1 MRVISSLATL
11 RIGVWLLVLGLFIAP
26 LGLVVSLALGGNQ
39 IPVLLAQDLGTATW
53 NSVYTTLLSAVGAVI
68 IGTLIA
74 LLLDRT
80 DAYGTGVLRLFL
92 LSPLLIPPFVG
103 AIAWLQLF
111 GPNQGLNRLFGTELW
126 NVYGAD
132 GVTFLLILHS
142 YPIVYVI
149 IAAALRAIP
158 ADLEQAAR
166 VSGAGTFTVLGT
178 VTLPLLRPALLSAFT
193 LTAVANLADFGIP
206 ALLGSPARFETLATM
221 IYRFM
226 NSGTIPNPLQVTST
240 LGVVLLFLGVAAV
253 IADHLVSLRAGSR
266 LQSTGNAQRF
276 ALGTMRTPVTI
287 LAWVLGLTVT
297 LLPILGLAYRA
308 LLPAPGVAFTL
319 DNIGLGNFRAALTN
333 PRTLDGLSNSVF
345 LAVGAALICGV
356 LGWLV
361 GLLVT
366 RTRFWAN
373 TPMTL
378 LVLLP
383 TALPGLIIGVGWL
396 ILGRYTGTYNTIWV
410 ILGAYVCAFT
420 AMVLQAV
427 RAPLRQTPLAV
438 EEAARISG
446 AGRVRSLLDTTG
458 AMAIPAAISGAV
470 LVAVTAVRELTVSV
484 LLIAPGTTTLGV
496 QVFNL
501 QQAGNYNQASALSLL
516 FAAVGILALALT
528 VRGTTG
534 TAGTTHPSRS
544 GAARS
549 RARHAGGVVK
559 PVLPRST

>member
-1 MRVISSLATL
+1 MRLISSLATL
-11 RIGVWLLVLGLFIAP
+11 RLGVWLIVIGLVIAP
-26 LGLVVSLALGGNQ
+26 LSLVIGLALDANQ
-39 IPVLLAQDLGTATW
+39 IPVLLAQDLGTVVW
-53 NSVYTTLLSAVGAVI
+53 NSVYTTFLSAVGAVL

-80 DAYGTGVLRLFL
+80 DARGTGVLRLFL

-111 GPNQGLNRLFGTELW
+111 GPNQGLNRFFGTEIW
-126 NVYGAD
+126 DIYGAD
-132 GVTFLLILHS
+132 GVTVLMTVHS

-149 IAAALRAIP
+149 VAAALRSIP

-166 VSGAGTFTVLGT
+166 VAGASTFTVLRT
-178 VTLPLLRPALLSAFT
+178 ITLPLLRPALLSAFT
-193 LTAVANLADFGIP
+193 LTAVSNLADFGIP

-226 NSGTIPNPLQVTST
+226 NSGTIANPLQVTST
-240 LGVVLLFLGVAAV
+240 IGALLLVLGVAAV
-253 IADHLVSLRAGSR
+253 LADHLVSLYAGTK
-266 LQSTGNAQRF
+266 LQNTGNALRF
-276 ALGTMRTPVTI
+276 RLGAARLPLTI
-287 LAWVLGLTVT
+287 IAWVAGLAIT
-297 LLPILGLAYRA
+297 LLPIMGLAYRA
-308 LLPAPGVAFTL
+308 LLPAPGVPFTWE
-319 DNIGLGNFRAALTN
+319 NISLGNFAEALGN
-333 PRTLDGLSNSVF
+333 PRTIDGLSNSLV

-366 RTRFWAN
+366 RTRSRTN

-378 LVLLP
+378 VVLLP

-396 ILGRYTGTYNTIWV
+396 IFGRYTGTYNTLWV

-501 QQAGNYNQASALSLL
+501 QQAGDYNQASALSLM
-516 FAAVGILALALT
+516 FAAVGVLALGLT
-528 VRGTTG
+528 VRGVAAPTPKVSKRPRRSTRT
-534 TAGTTHPSRS
+534 TAG
-544 GAARS
+544 
-549 RARHAGGVVK
+549 K
-559 PVLPRST
+559 M